1 MPNNSKAF
9 NITTLCNLRG
19 ISTESEEA
27 ESMKTWTVLQLLNA
41 IKAERD
47 ARKAPPPPEPEPEP
61 EEMDTSISRLVGCQ
75 Y

>member
-1 MPNNSKAF
+1 MPNNSKAY

-19 ISTESEEA
+19 ISIESEEA

-47 ARKAPPPPEPEPEP
+47 ARKAPPEPD
-61 EEMDTSISRLVGCQ
+61 EMDISISRLVGCQ
-75 Y
+75 H